1 MTISYKGPTISY
13 ITFKYFDTLGLTTAA
28 ISAADRNLS
37 KNSWIRKTISNEE
50 MEDMKI
56 VKPLLL
62 SCLLIKDASATNENE
77 VM

>member
-1 MTISYKGPTISY
+1 
-13 ITFKYFDTLGLTTAA
+13 
-28 ISAADRNLS
+28 
-37 KNSWIRKTISNEE
+37 